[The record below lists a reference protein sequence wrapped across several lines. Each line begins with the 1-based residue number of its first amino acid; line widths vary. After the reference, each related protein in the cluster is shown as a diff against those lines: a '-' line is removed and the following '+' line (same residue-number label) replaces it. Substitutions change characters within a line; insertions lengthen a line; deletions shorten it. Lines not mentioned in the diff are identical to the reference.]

1 MLLHFHIIELLTRPE
16 MLQLAQSVQ
25 DHANLT
31 LKAGSKLESD
41 QVSNDADAQEADDED
56 EDDDFDD
63 EAKDEDSKKMDGDK
77 GGGQTEKSSQEELR
91 SSASLQ
97 RDREEEDA
105 RSSQR
110 GSSSR
115 FGH

>member
-1 MLLHFHIIELLTRPE
+1 

-41 QVSNDADAQEADDED
+41 QVSNDADAQEADDEE

-115 FGH
+115 CGH